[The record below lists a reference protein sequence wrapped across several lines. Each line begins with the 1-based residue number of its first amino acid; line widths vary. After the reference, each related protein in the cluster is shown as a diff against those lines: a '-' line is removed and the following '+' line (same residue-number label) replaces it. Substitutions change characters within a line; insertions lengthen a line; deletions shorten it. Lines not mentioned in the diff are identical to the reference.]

1 MGRTYKWGTNPFQ
14 DYLFKSILLGGDIAD
29 KKYEADIYVGFVTIL
44 DYLLQNSD
52 DSAHLDFEIK
62 KKDSYFKVVAKNSL
76 SALWL
81 SGIFPKDH
89 KKVLETNELV
99 LNNIKYKYNPK
110 TKKLT
115 YRLTKK

>member
-1 MGRTYKWGTNPFQ
+1 MGRTYKWKINPFQ
-14 DYLFKSILLGGDIAD
+14 DYLFYSLLHGGDISD
-29 KKYEADIYVGFVTIL
+29 KKYEADIYVAFVTML
-44 DYLLQNSD
+44 DYMVQNKI
-52 DSAHLDFEIK
+52 DSEHLDFEIK

-81 SGIFPKDH
+81 SGIFPHNH

-99 LNNIKYKYNPK
+99 LEDIKYKYNPK

-115 YRLTKK
+115 YRLIKN